1 RSTRCSSWVEKP
13 LFFLLYQRVCTRMS
27 SQEHSMKEHG
37 HWTPGLCPGATEHGA
52 MVSSSVPS
60 MPPLLRLQRALPWA
74 ALCEVLPRRWAA
86 AGQHTEGRPGVP
98 GDVSLYV
105 PGVVLLCVQHLHA
118 REMAASLAEHG
129 VARGCLG
136 RQGEARPQM
145 RDHSNR
151 ARAYAA
157 LGQAGGTRAR
167 RCASRSPRTWAVP
180 LSVSLHPIP
189 RRRRCPWGIP
199 TNLGADGVSPRAVAA
214 P

>member
-1 RSTRCSSWVEKP
+1 
-13 LFFLLYQRVCTRMS
+13 
-27 SQEHSMKEHG
+27 MKEHG

-98 GDVSLYV
+98 GAVSLYV

-157 LGQAGGTRAR
+157 LGQAGGD
-167 RCASRSPRTWAVP
+167 ASKALRLPVAQDVGGAAVRLLSSATTAQALP
-180 LSVSLHPIP
+180 LGYP
-189 RRRRCPWGIP
+189 
-199 TNLGADGVSPRAVAA
+199 NA
-214 P
+214 PGS